1 MKPKNSKKLKV
12 NIIDIRMQRPIVVSF
27 TEDDK
32 ENATI
37 ITMLESE
44 RFKFNNSMIDF
55 HTPNNVA
62 LFLSSAKKELVKSK
76 SIYGSLFGKL
86 AKLKNTKHKSYS
98 VSDKDLPR
106 LYNYFESIQLA
117 IISAYT
123 AIESFANIAIPKN
136 YEYHRLN
143 SKKIKEI
150 YTKEQIERHIKTS
163 EKLDKILPDILKC
176 ESPKGNKLWEDFK
189 EIENFRND
197 IIHPKTSIKSKN
209 ISIED
214 SAFLCK
220 LISDDFI
227 NKIYSAFKIIE
238 YFCNQNT
245 SNPLFPL
252 GFGKATFEPIESK
265 IDNIEKV
272 QDASEFQELPT

>member
-1 MKPKNSKKLKV
+1 MKSKDNKELKV
-12 NIIDIRMQRPIVVSF
+12 NILDVRMQRPIIASF
-27 TEDDK
+27 NEDGK
-32 ENATI
+32 ESTTI
-37 ITMLESE
+37 ITMQESE
-44 RFKFNNSMIDF
+44 FFEFKNSTISF
-55 HTPNNVA
+55 YTPNNVA
-62 LFLSSAKKELVKSK
+62 LFLSSAKKELTKSK
-76 SIYGSLFGKL
+76 SIYESLFGKL
-86 AKLKNTKHKSYS
+86 AKLKNTKQKSYS

-123 AIESFANIAIPKN
+123 AIESFANIAIPKD

-197 IIHPKTSIKSKN
+197 IIHPKTSKKSKS

-214 SAFLCK
+214 STFLCK

-227 NKIYSAFKIIE
+227 DKIRSAFKIIE

-252 GFGKATFEPIESK
+252 GFGKVTFEPIESNM
-265 IDNIEKV
+265 DDFEKV
-272 QDASEFQELPT
+272 QDASESQDLPT